1 MGNGTFRSRKI
12 KKNPHSFIFSTKVF
26 LTFCE
31 MGLSGPKI
39 KNVLIVSQKKTFLI
53 FWETELSKKLLS
65 FRRIIKEIHSE
76 KISYISINGTLK
88 PKIKICYISGGN
100 FKVPS

>member
-1 MGNGTFRSRKI
+1 
-12 KKNPHSFIFSTKVF
+12 
-26 LTFCE
+26 

-39 KNVLIVSQKKTFLI
+39 KNVLTVSQKKPFLY
-53 FWETELSKKLLS
+53 FGKQNFLKKLLS

-76 KISYISINGTLK
+76 KISYISVNGTLK
-88 PKIKICYISGGN
+88 PKIKISYISGGN